1 MPTASSVPV
10 RNAGRS
16 YLLEFCA
23 VLALY
28 VLAIVARDWAVAHVA
43 DPNLVL
49 AAKAAPVLPIW
60 LAFFVVVRHYRRID
74 EYERLRM
81 LKELSI
87 AFGLTSCAL
96 ISYSLLMDAG
106 LPPLAI
112 TWAWPTLAASWGLTR
127 AIFSIA
133 ER

>member
-1 MPTASSVPV
+1 MSAATAPV

-16 YLLEFCA
+16 YIFEFSA
-23 VLALY
+23 VMALY
-28 VLAIVARDWAVAHVA
+28 VLAIIGRDWTVGHVS

-49 AAKAAPVLPIW
+49 AARIAPILPIW
-60 LAFFVVVRHYRRID
+60 LAFWAVVRHYRRID
-74 EYERLRM
+74 EYGRLRM

-127 AIFSIA
+127 AILSIA
-133 ER
+133 DR